1 MKASRHLFFFL
12 LLWSLPM
19 RALAQETVQM
29 FAAPL
34 VSSQATADGGVAL
47 VSTPFDW
54 LAQAK
59 VLERRGDWD
68 ALLEWGQR
76 WTREEPDN
84 ALSWYVLGRANNELQ
99 RYPEA
104 IAAYRENLRLD
115 PADVYAYTNL
125 GNALRNSQRYPEAI
139 RAYREAL
146 RLKPDCVRS
155 WHNLGL
161 TYFTLKGMPGV
172 NQDMQALRQVDP
184 ALAEAWQKLALEYAR
199 SQDLGTAREALR
211 VLTVLDSARR
221 ERLFS
226 ILFAG
231 L

>member
-1 MKASRHLFFFL
+1 MKATMYL
-12 LLWSLPM
+12 LLPLLLGMLPI
-19 RALAQETVQM
+19 RGLGQETVQTYAVPM
-29 FAAPL
+29 
-34 VSSQATADGGVAL
+34 VSSQATGEGSVAL
-47 VSTPFDW
+47 VATPFDW

-59 VLERRGDWD
+59 VLERQGDWH

-76 WTREEPDN
+76 WTRDEPDN

-115 PADVYAYTNL
+115 PADVYAHTNL

-139 RAYREAL
+139 RSYREAL

-172 NQDMQALRQVDP
+172 NQDMQTLRQVDP

-199 SQDLGTAREALR
+199 TQDVGTAREALR
-211 VLTVLDSARR
+211 VLAGLDSARR
-221 ERLFS
+221 EQLFS

-231 L
+231 F